1 MDKYKTFNGRKLKK
15 PADSLV
21 DRIRGLVSNLFISL
35 LILSC
40 LNGYCITSSV
50 ITFGSLAVLQRATTT
65 NGISYTSIPLLVFA
79 AVAQEQVTVHSSAT
93 TCPYSFTYLS
103 FAALFSASPL
113 SLTFGSLFKAG
124 RLLRKLLYVSVL
136 SNYYPPRILTLS
148 N

>member
-1 MDKYKTFNGRKLKK
+1 MII
-15 PADSLV
+15 
-21 DRIRGLVSNLFISL
+21 RITL
-35 LILSC
+35 
-40 LNGYCITSSV
+40 SV

-65 NGISYTSIPLLVFA
+65 NGISYASIPLLVFA

-93 TCPYSFTYLS
+93 LCPYSSTYLS

-124 RLLRKLLYVSVL
+124 RLLRKLLYVSVYTL
-136 SNYYPPRILTLS
+136 LRPPRILK